1 MFKAILTAALLGCV
15 GGAASC
21 SRNAPEL
28 RSVTGFAQGTTFS
41 LQWVGGGSESDI
53 ATAADRELARID
65 SVLSNYRP
73 DSEIE
78 AFNAQRSTAPIELSA
93 ELVSLF
99 ALAKSIHAASAG
111 CFDPTVRPLVR
122 AWGFDTDT
130 PAVPAEAALAAA
142 RALVGLDKLVLDGPT
157 LAHKVEPALEID
169 MSSIGQGHAADR
181 LAELLE
187 EHGSSDYLAEIG
199 GEIVARGTK
208 PDGSR
213 WRVGV
218 ENPSGDEGPGATL
231 RIPSERRTAVITSGT
246 NRHYFEAQERRFS
259 HVIDPRTGSPI
270 DHSLLSV
277 AVVGSEGARTGA
289 WATALL
295 CLGPEQALATAERE
309 GIAAQLW
316 ELGAGGASRHR
327 ETSAL
332 VSGEWRGVLE

>member
-1 MFKAILTAALLGCV
+1 MIRAVLAVALLA
-15 GGAASC
+15 GGAVAVSC
-21 SRNAPEL
+21 ARVVPEM
-28 RSVTGFAQGTTFS
+28 RAVTGFAQGTTFS
-41 LQWVGGGSESDI
+41 LQWVGSSSESDI
-53 ATAADRELARID
+53 AAAAERELARID
-65 SVLSNYRP
+65 AVLSNYRP

-78 AFNAQRSTAPIELSA
+78 AFNAERSTAPIELSA

-130 PAVPAEAALAAA
+130 PAIPAETALAAA

-157 LAHKVEPALEID
+157 LAHKAEPDLEID
-169 MSSIGQGHAADR
+169 MSSIGQGYAADR
-181 LAELLE
+181 LAALLE
-187 EHGSSDYLAEIG
+187 EHGSGAYLAEIG

-208 PDGSR
+208 PDGSP

-218 ENPSGDEGPGATL
+218 ENPSDAERPGATL
-231 RIPSERRTAVITSGT
+231 RIPPERRTAVITSGT
-246 NRHYFEAQERRFS
+246 YRQYFEGQGRRLS

-270 DHSLLSV
+270 DHDLLSV
-277 AVVGSEGARTGA
+277 TVVGSEGSRTGA

-316 ELGAGGASRHR
+316 ALRPDGSSAPS

-332 VSGEWRGVLE
+332 ASGEWRGILE